1 MNKSVALGM
10 TLALLSATS
19 FYATADQIIRIGF
32 NPGPYKEQF
41 EKGVAPYLLSK
52 GYKIEYKDFSDGIQV
67 NDAVAR
73 GDIEANIMQHPVYLK
88 AINERLGTDNVGIV
102 QVPTPPMG
110 LYGGKLTTLGTPA
123 AGTVVS
129 VPNQPSNEYRAVLVL
144 ESLGWVKIKPDSD
157 PATFSQ
163 RNIVANPYKIV
174 LKEMDNA
181 QQVRALPDVD
191 YGLIQGNFAVTSG
204 MALTSALKLEA
215 ATSHFINVVTVAG
228 KNQKAQFAKDIID
241 GYHSADFKKYIL
253 SHPQYDG
260 YLLPDYLK

>member
-1 MNKSVALGM
+1 M
-10 TLALLSATS
+10 
-19 FYATADQIIRIGF
+19 
-32 NPGPYKEQF
+32 
-41 EKGVAPYLLSK
+41 SK

-88 AINERLGTDNVGIV
+88 AINERLGIDNVGIV

-163 RNIVANPYKIV
+163 RNIVDNPYKIV

-181 QQVRALPDVD
+181 SRFALCR
-191 YGLIQGNFAVTSG
+191 TST
-204 MALTSALKLEA
+204 MA
-215 ATSHFINVVTVAG
+215 
-228 KNQKAQFAKDIID
+228 
-241 GYHSADFKKYIL
+241 
-253 SHPQYDG
+253 
-260 YLLPDYLK
+260 

>member
-1 MNKSVALGM
+1 M
-10 TLALLSATS
+10 
-19 FYATADQIIRIGF
+19 
-32 NPGPYKEQF
+32 
-41 EKGVAPYLLSK
+41 SK

-88 AINERLGTDNVGIV
+88 AINERLGIDNVGIV

-163 RNIVANPYKIV
+163 RNIVDNPYKIV
-174 LKEMDNA
+174 LKRWIMPS
-181 QQVRALPDVD
+181 RFALCR
-191 YGLIQGNFAVTSG
+191 TST
-204 MALTSALKLEA
+204 MA
-215 ATSHFINVVTVAG
+215 
-228 KNQKAQFAKDIID
+228 
-241 GYHSADFKKYIL
+241 
-253 SHPQYDG
+253 
-260 YLLPDYLK
+260 